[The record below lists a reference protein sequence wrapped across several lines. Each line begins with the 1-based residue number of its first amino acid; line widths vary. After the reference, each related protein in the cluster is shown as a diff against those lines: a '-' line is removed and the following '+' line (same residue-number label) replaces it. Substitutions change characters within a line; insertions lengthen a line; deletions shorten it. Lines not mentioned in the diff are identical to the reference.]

1 MNHLINEKILEVC
14 KTLKKSIDD
23 QNDKLIIILD
33 NCLAW
38 LEIVKTKCKHNQNL
52 IVISDTEEFSAFIHE
67 NGCRKMYIDINLDN
81 ENGID
86 LAEQLELGKYFGEL
100 FFVSEQVPTLSD
112 MQRIDKLGAN
122 FVLKRDV
129 LSRIIFPKGE

>member
-1 MNHLINEKILEVC
+1 MNQLISQKILEVC
-14 KTLKKSIDD
+14 KSFKKGIDED
-23 QNDKLIIILD
+23 NDKLIIILD

-52 IVISDTEEFSAFIHE
+52 IVISDTEEFRAFIHE
-67 NGCRKMYIDINLDN
+67 NGCKKMYININLDG
-81 ENGID
+81 ETGLD
-86 LAEQLELGKYFGEL
+86 LAEELGLNSYFGEL
-100 FFVSEQVPTLSD
+100 FFVSDISPHAAD
-112 MQRIDKLGAN
+112 MRRIDKMGGK

>member
-1 MNHLINEKILEVC
+1 MNPLITEKMLEIC
-14 KTLKKSIDD
+14 KKFKTGIDD
-23 QNDKLIIILD
+23 DNSKLIIILD

-52 IVISDTEEFSAFIHE
+52 IVISDTKEFSAFIHE
-67 NGCRKMYIDINLDN
+67 NGCRKMYIDINLDK

-100 FFVSEQVPTLSD
+100 FFVSEQAPTLSD
-112 MQRIDKLGAN
+112 MQRIDKLGGK